1 MEGKMARCIIAIA
14 ITGFLIFLAITF
26 SVSAAQPQPDKASD
40 NDATQ
45 LKALQDEQVKVLTQL
60 VEGLAAQYKSGSI
73 HVAEVCSA
81 ENELCNALYDAT
93 DEPEQRIAVLAKQ
106 AERAGDLIKLVQ
118 GRYDAGTL
126 IYTDVC
132 RAKSLYL
139 GIKIKLLRER
149 SRKRPS
155 APDATGKRA

>member
-1 MEGKMARCIIAIA
+1 M
-14 ITGFLIFLAITF
+14 TGFLFFLAIT
-26 SVSAAQPQPDKASD
+26 VSAAVVEPQPNKASD
-40 NDATQ
+40 NDAGQ
-45 LKALQDEQVKVLTQL
+45 LNALQNEQVKVLTQL

-73 HVAEVCSA
+73 RVAEVCSA

-93 DEPEQRIAVLAKQ
+93 DEPEKRIAVLAKQ
-106 AERAGDLIKLVQ
+106 VERASDLLKLVQ

-149 SRKRPS
+149 SRKRPPT
-155 APDATGKRA
+155 PDATGKQP

>member
-1 MEGKMARCIIAIA
+1 MTLRITAIP
-14 ITGFLIFLAITF
+14 ISQFLIFLTIV
-26 SVSAAQPQPDKASD
+26 VSASSAVEPQPVKTSD
-40 NDATQ
+40 NGATQ

-60 VEGLAAQYKSGSI
+60 VQGLAAQFKSGSI
-73 HVAEVCSA
+73 HVAEVCAA

-106 AERAGDLIKLVQ
+106 AERASDLLKLTQ
-118 GRYDAGTL
+118 GRFDAGTL

-149 SRKRPS
+149 SRKSPP
-155 APDATGKRA
+155 APDATEKRS